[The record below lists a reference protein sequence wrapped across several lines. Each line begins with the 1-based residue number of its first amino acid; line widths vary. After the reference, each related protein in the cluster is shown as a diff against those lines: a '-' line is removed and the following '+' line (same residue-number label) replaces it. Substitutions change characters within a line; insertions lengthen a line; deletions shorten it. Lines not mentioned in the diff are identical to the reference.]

1 MLLYA
6 LLIISVVCVITTL
19 YSLHTNE
26 EHLLPNYA
34 RERAIRMHC
43 NQYKFESYV
52 DGKSSGHLL
61 YKTLEICAKT
71 KNVLTAVQDVYNK
84 WHITPDK
91 MMIWG
96 FKKTG
101 DTYRWEIYFYHFSQ
115 YDAHIIEKY
124 DNFSKINMTPISKPV
139 LDVLNKNDTIV
150 HSIDIENTDAVY
162 NDEIHTYDV
171 VKTRDLPFYG
181 MGYDLKSD
189 GVKKPTGMFIY
200 ASTSDI
206 LNNYVRYLRELD
218 LPNTP
223 GILKILLKYRTEYIF
238 LMNKHGD
245 LYVWLLKLNI
255 ESFISFLE
263 EFKYKEELVLYIKNN
278 IESYRNISHEIS
290 IVYDSIT
297 LIPKRSSFYGCI

>member
-1 MLLYA
+1 
-6 LLIISVVCVITTL
+6 
-19 YSLHTNE
+19 
-26 EHLLPNYA
+26 
-34 RERAIRMHC
+34 
-43 NQYKFESYV
+43 
-52 DGKSSGHLL
+52 
-61 YKTLEICAKT
+61 
-71 KNVLTAVQDVYNK
+71 
-84 WHITPDK
+84 